1 MINLIKM
8 KYFSLALI
16 SLFFLTSVYS
26 QKLTIGP
33 ELGLNIIPIE
43 KTEIGY
49 NYQLGFHVGGHL
61 KYHLSEHWKL
71 SSGIF
76 LSQKKELFQTTDTS
90 SIIKK
95 YSNII
100 AFSGVDPEQIDSIA
114 QSFGA
119 NTDIL
124 EESKELTTE
133 LVIEIPLLANY
144 KYKNF
149 NIYAGPYFS
158 FLLGANKT
166 KNVRTQIPLLN
177 VIDIN
182 QFDSTGTI
190 ESFLP
195 SADETETSS
204 KSSTENLNL
213 FDIGFNIGVG
223 YEFNQLHFNL
233 MYSQSFNDYRK
244 DNADLSIQRLNTI
257 RFTLFYLFNIKKS
270 NTLHSAKFE

>member
-1 MINLIKM
+1 MESIC
-8 KYFSLALI
+8 
-16 SLFFLTSVYS
+16 
-26 QKLTIGP
+26 
-33 ELGLNIIPIE
+33 
-43 KTEIGY
+43 
-49 NYQLGFHVGGHL
+49 
-61 KYHLSEHWKL
+61 
-71 SSGIF
+71 SGII

-90 SIIKK
+90 SIIEK
-95 YSNII
+95 YGDLI

-124 EESKELTTE
+124 EESKELTSE
-133 LVIEIPLLANY
+133 LVIEIPILANY

-158 FLLGANKT
+158 FLLSANK
-166 KNVRTQIPLLN
+166 KKV
-177 VIDIN
+177 
-182 QFDSTGTI
+182 
-190 ESFLP
+190 

-204 KSSTENLNL
+204 NSSTENLNL

-244 DNADLSIQRLNTI
+244 DNADYSIQRLNTI
-257 RFTLFYLFNIKKS
+257 RFTIFYLFNLKKS
-270 NTLHSAKFE
+270 NILNSAKFE